1 MIFMKK
7 LALTLS
13 LIILSHKIILAGE
26 NDQIQKD
33 ANPTVQDS
41 VKQSLISKAKEL
53 PVELKFYG
61 FIRQD
66 LMYDTR
72 QTVDVREGSVL
83 MWAADAKFDKNGK
96 DINSASQLQMLAVLS
111 RVGLKFS
118 VNNILN
124 AKASGLLE
132 GDYFGNAETGINE
145 FRLRHAW
152 ITLDWKKTQL
162 GIGQYWH
169 PLTIPEMFPGTV
181 NFSGGAPY
189 MPFNRNPQI
198 RLTQKITPKLDLQL
212 TILSQR
218 DFTANTA
225 PYINSAVPSSNLI
238 LQYKSAKLFLGAS
251 GHFEQLR
258 PKLSSGSQN
267 LYSNERVNSFSTMA
281 YAKYVTKPVTIKA
294 QAVLSQN
301 ASSFIMLGGF
311 VGYTP
316 NNGGVEVYK
325 TMNTQSYWIEFAGN
339 GKTWVPGLFAG
350 YSKNNG
356 TKNNG
361 FNAPNYS
368 AMAYGFPA
376 AVSGIGAGTGSRT
389 INHIYRIAPR
399 LEYRVKSLK
408 FGLEAEYSL
417 SQWGDGNYR
426 GVATNNINNINNLRI
441 NYATIFSF

>member
-1 MIFMKK
+1 M
-7 LALTLS
+7 LS
-13 LIILSHKIILAGE
+13 L
-26 NDQIQKD
+26 
-33 ANPTVQDS
+33 
-41 VKQSLISKAKEL
+41 
-53 PVELKFYG
+53 
-61 FIRQD
+61 
-66 LMYDTR
+66 
-72 QTVDVREGSVL
+72 VL
-83 MWAADAKFDKNGK
+83 
-96 DINSASQLQMLAVLS
+96 
-111 RVGLKFS
+111 FS
-118 VNNILN
+118 I
-124 AKASGLLE
+124 
-132 GDYFGNAETGINE
+132 
-145 FRLRHAW
+145 
-152 ITLDWKKTQL
+152 
-162 GIGQYWH
+162 
-169 PLTIPEMFPGTV
+169 
-181 NFSGGAPY
+181 
-189 MPFNRNPQI
+189 
-198 RLTQKITPKLDLQL
+198 
-212 TILSQR
+212 
-218 DFTANTA
+218 
-225 PYINSAVPSSNLI
+225 
-238 LQYKSAKLFLGAS
+238 GAS